1 LRNRLTLAA
10 VVVGASMIGL
20 PLHPSPASGTSAFN
34 KIRAF
39 SRRHARLL
47 LFRISASWSERSP
60 RLDRTTYFFAAI
72 SFAAIRLRRSG
83 RAESYS
89 SNPFNFVEAG
99 Y

>member
-1 LRNRLTLAA
+1 
-10 VVVGASMIGL
+10 MIGL

-72 SFAAIRLRRSG
+72 SFAAHDRLRRSG

-99 Y
+99 H